1 MEFDKN
7 EQGLYEFI
15 ELLFFAYRDFTAG
28 PDDELKAFGFGRAHH
43 RVLHFVARN
52 PGLMVAELLD
62 ILRVSKQSLN
72 RVLKQ
77 LIAEEFVYQEQGEGD
92 RRRRHLFLTAKGQKL
107 ADRLGEIQMQQIAS
121 SLSDF
126 GPEAYQNI
134 CNGLLS
140 LIADDDQAEVLARF
154 GDARRRDVETDDE

>member
-1 MEFDKN
+1 MEFDKD

-28 PDDELKAFGFGRAHH
+28 PDEELMAFGFGRAHH
-43 RVLHFVARN
+43 RVLHFVSRN

-77 LIAEEFVYQEQGEGD
+77 LIEEKFVFQEQGAGD
-92 RRRRHLFLTAKGQKL
+92 RRRRHLFLTAKGQEL
-107 ADRLGEIQMQQIAS
+107 ADRLGAIQFEQIS
-121 SLSDF
+121 GSLKGFS
-126 GPEAYQNI
+126 PKAYQNI
-134 CNGLLS
+134 CDGLLS
-140 LIADDDQAEVLARF
+140 LIADDDQKEVLGRFDEARKRSR
-154 GDARRRDVETDDE
+154 GSDE

>member
-1 MEFDKN
+1 MEFDKD

-28 PDDELKAFGFGRAHH
+28 PDSELLAFGFGRAHH

-77 LIAEEFVYQEQGEGD
+77 LIEEEFVFQEQGEGD
-92 RRRRHLFLTAKGQKL
+92 RRRRHLFLTPKGHDL
-107 ADRLGEIQMQQIAS
+107 ADRLSAIQMEQIS
-121 SLSDF
+121 GSLKGFSA
-126 GPEAYQNI
+126 EAYQNI
-134 CNGLLS
+134 SDGLLS
-140 LIADDDQAEVLARF
+140 LIADDDQGEVLERFKQARE
-154 GDARRRDVETDDE
+154 RVEGK